1 MGRIRNFLPN
11 LGGIDI
17 SPIILLLAAQFLR
30 NLLFE
35 YLG

>member
-1 MGRIRNFLPN
+1 

-17 SPIILLLAAQFLR
+17 SPIIVLLAVQFAR

-35 YLG
+35 YVA